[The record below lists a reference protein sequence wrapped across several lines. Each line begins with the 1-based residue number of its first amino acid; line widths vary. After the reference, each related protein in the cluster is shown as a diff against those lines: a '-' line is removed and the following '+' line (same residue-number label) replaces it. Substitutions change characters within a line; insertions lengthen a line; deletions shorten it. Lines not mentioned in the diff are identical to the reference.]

1 MKAALVKWD
10 TFVADD
16 AIPLLEG
23 RRIVRSPLDN
33 GRGLAVYRDD
43 LEELITDTEAELERL
58 EEYLRHLGLVEG
70 VWLAMASDGQ
80 ERPGA
85 TAELAGLKRAYDVE
99 VAALPFHTG
108 HRSSRVDRIRTE
120 LSHWRGT
127 VSDHAVAVLRE
138 EESRGIPVDDMGAE
152 LATFRC
158 SVEGLVA
165 EIMGELD
172 QLNEYRRYLELLE
185 KVWAEVD
192 PLLSPALED
201 DQAEETPAGP

>member
-1 MKAALVKWD
+1 
-10 TFVADD
+10 
-16 AIPLLEG
+16 
-23 RRIVRSPLDN
+23 
-33 GRGLAVYRDD
+33 
-43 LEELITDTEAELERL
+43 
-58 EEYLRHLGLVEG
+58 
-70 VWLAMASDGQ
+70 
-80 ERPGA
+80 
-85 TAELAGLKRAYDVE
+85 
-99 VAALPFHTG
+99 
-108 HRSSRVDRIRTE
+108 
-120 LSHWRGT
+120 
-127 VSDHAVAVLRE
+127 VAVLRE